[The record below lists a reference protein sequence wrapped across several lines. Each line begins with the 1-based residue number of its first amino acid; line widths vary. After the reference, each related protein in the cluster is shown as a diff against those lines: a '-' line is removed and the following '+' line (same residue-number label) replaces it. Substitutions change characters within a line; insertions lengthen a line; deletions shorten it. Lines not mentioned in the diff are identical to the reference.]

1 MHELDRPSVV
11 APSGPG
17 SSTRPGRWWRLLLR
31 GGGLALGATLVVTV
45 SPALTPAAGP
55 PAMPLVVDAT
65 LVRSGE
71 IGVVGTEQLLAG
83 AEVRPAPDGAA
94 HGSAELVSQT
104 AVPVEVTLH
113 DVGPPTGW
121 EDQLWLRIA
130 LGNAVI
136 FHGPQ
141 SSLRQRTSSPVRVD
155 PGTHARLDVSVT
167 LPPDAADVHQGRRTE
182 LRLRIASS
190 PVGG

>member
-1 MHELDRPSVV
+1 MGFAVG
-11 APSGPG
+11 A
-17 SSTRPGRWWRLLLR
+17 
-31 GGGLALGATLVVTV
+31 GLVLAA
-45 SPALTPAAGP
+45 SPALTPASGP

-71 IGVVGTEQLLAG
+71 IGVDGTEQLIAG
-83 AEVRPAPDGAA
+83 ADVRPGPGGAA
-94 HGSAELVSQT
+94 HGSAELVSQA
-104 AVPVEVTLH
+104 AVPVEVTLQ

-130 LGNAVI
+130 LDNAVI

-141 SSLRQRTSSPVRVD
+141 SSLRQRTSSPVTVA
-155 PGTHARLDVSVT
+155 PGMHAHLDVTVT

-182 LRLRIASS
+182 LRLRIASA
-190 PVGG
+190 PVAG